1 MIAKNKGDFLYNLH
15 NELHRIGIDNDE
27 EIFADFEEHFKASQ
41 EQGFSEE
48 ETCEKLGDV
57 KEIARNYLDIE
68 STRLNSIVASAISN
82 QQQRVS
88 LTKPGM
94 DVPADISL
102 IKEQQPE
109 QSGQPDQ
116 SAQPPIREYTP
127 EHIMEEPETPAPV
140 SPRVNFEKNAAPA
153 REYTPEHI
161 AQEPSAPGA
170 VPPREY
176 TPEHIAQEPSAPG
189 AVPPREYTPEH
200 IAQEQTAGSVSGAI
214 PQQTNERSQNVSASR
229 QGEVPPQT
237 CAPVGSG
244 KGGFKF
250 KDLKGMKPDVNA
262 SKLIGCLVMDV
273 FLWSWLLPMVGS
285 LIFAFAGSVVLG
297 LLTGGFAQLE
307 NDYFHLLSRIFLCS
321 GMVSGAVLC
330 GCACAAMVKGYIHWI
345 RSIVISHVKA
355 IYDL

>member
-41 EQGFSEE
+41 EEGFSEE

-109 QSGQPDQ
+109 QS
-116 SAQPPIREYTP
+116 AQPLIREYTP
-127 EHIMEEPETPAPV
+127 EHIMDEPETPAPV
-140 SPRVNFEKNAAPA
+140 SPRVNFEKNAAPV

-170 VPPREY
+170 
-176 TPEHIAQEPSAPG
+176 I
-189 AVPPREYTPEH
+189 PPREYTPEH
-200 IAQEQTAGSVSGAI
+200 IAQEQAAQSASGAI
-214 PQQTNERSQNVSASR
+214 PQQTDDRSQNVSSSR

-237 CAPVGSG
+237 CAPAGSG

-262 SKLIGCLVMDV
+262 SKLIGCLIMDV

-285 LIFAFAGSVVLG
+285 LICTFALTVVLG

-307 NDYFHLLSRIFLCS
+307 NNYFHLLSRIFLCS

-330 GCACAAMVKGYIHWI
+330 GCACAAMVKGYISWI
-345 RSIVISHVKA
+345 KSIVISHVKA

>member
-68 STRLNSIVASAISN
+68 STRLNSIVANAIANQSN
-82 QQQRVS
+82 QENQENQQRVS

-102 IKEQQPE
+102 VKEQQPVQPE
-109 QSGQPDQ
+109 QT
-116 SAQPPIREYTP
+116 PIREYTP
-127 EHIMEEPETPAPV
+127 KHIMEEPETPAPV
-140 SPRVNFEKNAAPA
+140 SPRVNLDKNEAPV

-176 TPEHIAQEPSAPG
+176 TPEHNQ
-189 AVPPREYTPEH
+189 
-200 IAQEQTAGSVSGAI
+200 QEQTAQSAGGTI
-214 PQQTNERSQNVSASR
+214 PQQTDERSQNASSDR
-229 QGEVPPQT
+229 RSEVPPQT
-237 CAPVGSG
+237 GAPAGSG

-250 KDLKGMKPDVNA
+250 KDLKGMKPDVNV
-262 SKLIGCLVMDV
+262 SKLVGCLIMDV

-285 LIFAFAGSVVLG
+285 LIFTFAGTVVIG
-297 LLTGGFAQLE
+297 LLTGGFAQLDNE
-307 NDYFHLLSRIFLCS
+307 YFHLLSRIFLCS

-330 GCACAAMVKGYIHWI
+330 GCACVGMVKGYIHWI

>member
-102 IKEQQPE
+102 IKDQQPE
-109 QSGQPDQ
+109 QP
-116 SAQPPIREYTP
+116 AQPPIREYTP

-140 SPRVNFEKNAAPA
+140 SPRVNFEKNAAPT

-176 TPEHIAQEPSAPG
+176 TPEHNQ
-189 AVPPREYTPEH
+189 
-200 IAQEQTAGSVSGAI
+200 QEQTAQSVSGAI

-237 CAPVGSG
+237 CAPAGSG

>member
-41 EQGFSEE
+41 EEGFTEE

-68 STRLNSIVASAISN
+68 STRLNSIVANAIAN
-82 QQQRVS
+82 EQPRVS

-102 IKEQQPE
+102 IKDKPAEQPE
-109 QSGQPDQ
+109 QST
-116 SAQPPIREYTP
+116 IREYTP
-127 EHIMEEPETPAPV
+127 EHLMEEPETPAPV
-140 SPRVNFEKNAAPA
+140 SPKINLVKEEAA

-161 AQEPSAPGA
+161 AAEPDGSQSAQMNSA
-170 VPPREY
+170 ASQPREY
-176 TPEHIAQEPSAPG
+176 TPQHNGQEQPAPG
-189 AVPPREYTPEH
+189 AGNE
-200 IAQEQTAGSVSGAI
+200 AGSI
-214 PQQTNERSQNVSASR
+214 PKQTDERSRNNSDSR

-237 CAPVGSG
+237 CKPVGSG

-250 KDLKGMKPDVNA
+250 KDLKGMKPNVNLG
-262 SKLIGCLVMDV
+262 KLIVCLCLDV
-273 FLWSWLLPMVGS
+273 FLWSWLLPTVAS
-285 LIFAFAGSVVLG
+285 LIIGLFTSVVIGLG
-297 LLTGGFAQLE
+297 SAGFGQLGNE
-307 NDYFHLLSRIFLCS
+307 YFHVLSRIFLCS
-321 GMVSGAVLC
+321 GMVSGAVLL
-330 GCACAAMVKGYIHWI
+330 GCACVGLVKAYIHWI
-345 RSIVISHVKA
+345 KSIVISHVKA

>member
-41 EQGFSEE
+41 EEGFTEE

-68 STRLNSIVASAISN
+68 STRLNSIVANAIAN
-82 QQQRVS
+82 EQQRVS

-102 IKEQQPE
+102 IKEQPSQP
-109 QSGQPDQ
+109 GQPAA
-116 SAQPPIREYTP
+116 SEQPAIREYTP

-140 SPRVNFEKNAAPA
+140 SPKINLVKEEPA

-161 AQEPSAPGA
+161 AQESPAPGEAQAAQSTQSAGIPQPREVTPQHNAAEQPAPGA
-170 VPPREY
+170 
-176 TPEHIAQEPSAPG
+176 
-189 AVPPREYTPEH
+189 
-200 IAQEQTAGSVSGAI
+200 AGSI
-214 PQQTNERSQNVSASR
+214 PKQIDERSQNNSDSR

-237 CAPVGSG
+237 CKPVGSG

-250 KDLKGMKPDVNA
+250 KDLKGMKPNVNA
-262 SKLIGCLVMDV
+262 GKLICCLCLDV
-273 FLWSWLLPMVGS
+273 FLWSWLLPAVASCIGG
-285 LIFAFAGSVVLG
+285 LFTSVVIGLG
-297 LLTGGFAQLE
+297 SAGFAQLGNE
-307 NDYFHLLSRIFLCS
+307 YFHFLSRIFLCA
-321 GMVSGAVLC
+321 GMVSGAVLL
-330 GCACAAMVKGYIHWI
+330 GCACVGLVKAYIHWI
-345 RSIVISHVKA
+345 KHIVISHVKA

>member
-102 IKEQQPE
+102 IKDQQPE
-109 QSGQPDQ
+109 QP
-116 SAQPPIREYTP
+116 AQPPI
-127 EHIMEEPETPAPV
+127 
-140 SPRVNFEKNAAPA
+140 
-153 REYTPEHI
+153 
-161 AQEPSAPGA
+161 
-170 VPPREY
+170 
-176 TPEHIAQEPSAPG
+176 
-189 AVPPREYTPEH
+189 REYTPEH
-200 IAQEQTAGSVSGAI
+200 IAQEQTARSVSGAI

-237 CAPVGSG
+237 CAPAGSG

-285 LIFAFAGSVVLG
+285 LICAFAGSVVLG